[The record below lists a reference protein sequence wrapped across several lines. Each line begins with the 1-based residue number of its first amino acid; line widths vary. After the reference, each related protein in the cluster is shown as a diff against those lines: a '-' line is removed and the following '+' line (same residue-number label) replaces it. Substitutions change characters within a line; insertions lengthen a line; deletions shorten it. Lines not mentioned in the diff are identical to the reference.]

1 MNKLIK
7 LLLDLVGPSNIRKS
21 KSKKGMN
28 VYIHTDIF
36 TEAVLQNIEDATPS
50 DKATVSHFDP
60 RKLGDA
66 HLVYIG
72 KPRTADAVES
82 DFEDL
87 F

>member
-72 KPRTADAVES
+72 KPRTSDEVAA

>member
-66 HLVYIG
+66 HLVYIFI
-72 KPRTADAVES
+72 V
-82 DFEDL
+82 DF
-87 F
+87 